1 MKRLMNYLLGVV
13 RVRVTGPFPER
24 LLNLCAQ
31 GGVPFWGVEWM
42 DGHTLRLTA
51 RRRAL
56 GLTLGLVGFEGACS
70 MGLAA
75 LLTLLERAVS
85 DSLARRAVG
94 SADFVT
100 IQRDEGG
107 AITALTT
114 DTAALNRLRAELT
127 GEILQAL
134 EGVDVSAISVPLGS
148 LLDFEPVWARGPSI
162 KARALSVGT
171 VTAEFESAFTSA
183 GVNQTLH
190 RIWLDISVPVTVLLP
205 GERIEVPVHTRLCA
219 AETVI
224 VGEVPQ
230 AYLQLDSSAAG

>member
-1 MKRLMNYLLGVV
+1 MPAAIWRRELARRFRRRSARPAPRPG
-13 RVRVTGPFPER
+13 RRGFPPA
-24 LLNLCAQ
+24 L
-31 GGVPFWGVEWM
+31 
-42 DGHTLRLTA
+42 LTA
-51 RRRAL
+51 AA
-56 GLTLGLVGFEGACS
+56 GL
-70 MGLAA
+70 GLAA
-75 LLTLLERAVS
+75 LLIGAFQARLRPLVAEAARAQAQNTITALLERAVS
-85 DSLARRAVG
+85 DSLARREVG
-94 SADFVT
+94 YADFVT

-114 DTAALNRLRAELT
+114 DTAALNRLRSELT
-127 GEILQAL
+127 GEILQVL
-134 EGVDVSAISVPLGS
+134 EGVDVSAVSIPLGS

-171 VTAEFESAFTSA
+171 VTAEFESSFTSA

-190 RIWLDISVPVTVLLP
+190 RIWLDISVPITVLLP

-224 VGEVPQ
+224 VGEVPR